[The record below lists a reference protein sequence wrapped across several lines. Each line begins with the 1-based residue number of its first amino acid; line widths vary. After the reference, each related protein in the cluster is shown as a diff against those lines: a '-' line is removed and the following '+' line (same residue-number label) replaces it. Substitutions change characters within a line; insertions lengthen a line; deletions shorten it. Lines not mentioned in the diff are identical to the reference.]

1 MSSRTVFL
9 GKFFGIYCTLVAMAL
24 LVRGRDIVDIV
35 TALLHNQPL
44 LLMLGVFTLLGG
56 VALVLCH
63 NVWTGGA
70 FPIIVTLIG
79 WITLIKGLLLLL
91 LTPDKQVS
99 FVLGGLR
106 YGQLFDLYMA
116 ITLVLGL
123 YLTHAAYRS
132 SPS

>member
-1 MSSRTVFL
+1 MSPRTVFL

-44 LLMLGVFTLLGG
+44 LLILGVFTLLGG

-91 LTPDKQVS
+91 LTPDKQVN

-106 YGQLFDLYMA
+106 YGQLFYLYMA

-132 SPS
+132 SPQ

>member
-1 MSSRTVFL
+1 MSPRTVFL
-9 GKFFGIYCTLVAMAL
+9 GKFFGIYCTLCAMAL

-44 LLMLGVFTLLGG
+44 LLILGVFTLLGG

-91 LTPDKQVS
+91 LTPDKQVD

-106 YGQLFDLYMA
+106 YGQLFYLYMA